1 MEPTPVFLPGEAHG
15 QRSLVGCSQW
25 GHTELDRTE
34 APWHAHR
41 YPRHSAASRD
51 GKSLSGRP
59 RPSSPRPVGTRQSEA
74 VSCRGTLMAPA
85 SLQGP
90 EVRQRHAGLGRTH

>member
-1 MEPTPVFLPGEAHG
+1 MGY
-15 QRSLVGCSQW
+15 SQW

-34 APWHAHR
+34 APWHAHQ
-41 YPRHSAASRD
+41 YPRHCAASRD

-74 VSCRGTLMAPA
+74 VSCGGMLMAPA